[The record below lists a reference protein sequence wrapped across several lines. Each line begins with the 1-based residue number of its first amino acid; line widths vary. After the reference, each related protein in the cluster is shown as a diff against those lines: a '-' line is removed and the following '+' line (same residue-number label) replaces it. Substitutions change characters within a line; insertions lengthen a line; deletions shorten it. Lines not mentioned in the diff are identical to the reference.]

1 VVKVRSRRP
10 ALLDAHD
17 ADFGEMRDWWIID
30 ITFAIVN
37 EKDTQEQ
44 ENTSEDSGTATVYL
58 LPTYLPPTG
67 VDNGIH

>member
-1 VVKVRSRRP
+1 MVEVRSRRP

-17 ADFGEMRDWWIID
+17 AGFGEMRDWWIID
-30 ITFAIVN
+30 ITFAIAT
-37 EKDTQEQ
+37 EDTQER
-44 ENTSEDSGTATVYL
+44 ENASEDSGTAAVYL